1 MNFFKN
7 FFLRKHVGLPLLVMA
22 TMFLIYSRFQEST
35 IISPDVLQVLERLAI
50 GFYLVIS
57 LSIVILFMG
66 LHSYHKNSAQQ
77 NNNSLQ
83 FIISS
88 LFLRKR
94 SKKIFWI
101 TFFIYG
107 AFFSLASGTLIYQ
120 PDVSFSLHYGA
131 DVPSAF
137 IAPCCD
143 PLGYM
148 PKIIVYLTE
157 NVGLQIIPINLLLQI
172 TVSYLVAF
180 NMTIAIPAIS
190 LSKKTGGFCGTGTV
204 SGLFIACPTCAGT
217 ILTLFFGTALSSGV
231 ALYLIQLQT
240 FFIALSIPVLL
251 LTPIYMAKKFKN

>member
-1 MNFFKN
+1 
-7 FFLRKHVGLPLLVMA
+7 MA

-148 PKIIVYLTE
+148 PKIIVYLTD

-204 SGLFIACPTCAGT
+204 SG
-217 ILTLFFGTALSSGV
+217 
-231 ALYLIQLQT
+231 
-240 FFIALSIPVLL
+240 
-251 LTPIYMAKKFKN
+251 